1 MPDSAL
7 KIRLVEDMKNA
18 MRQQEKTKLGV
29 IRLILAAIKQR
40 EVDTRKD
47 QDDQQILGTLDK
59 MLKQRRDSLSQFAKA
74 GREDLVAQEQFEL
87 DLIKTYMPA
96 ELSAE
101 EIDAFIAKAVADA
114 GASSMRDMGK
124 VMGQLK
130 SSLMGRA
137 DMAVVSRKVKDRLS
151 G

>member
-18 MRQQEKTKLGV
+18 MRQREKTKLGV

-87 DLIKTYMPA
+87 DLIKTYMPT

>member
-7 KIRLVEDMKNA
+7 KIRIVEDMKNA
-18 MRQQEKTKLGV
+18 MRQQEKTRLGA

-47 QDDQQILGTLDK
+47 QDDQQILVMLDK
-59 MLKQRRDSLSQFAKA
+59 MLKQRRDSLSYYIKA

-101 EIDAFIAKAVADA
+101 EIDSLIAKAIADA

-137 DMAVVSRKVKDRLS
+137 DMAMVSRKVKGRLS